1 MLVVGISV
9 QVFAEIRKKKLNSI
23 NEILVVVK
31 WFEILFVKNI
41 FFFLL
46 EKKRKKL
53 LQKKNTNLN
62 QIECICDIRTG
73 IATILKTR
81 AGK

>member
-1 MLVVGISV
+1 M
-9 QVFAEIRKKKLNSI
+9 
-23 NEILVVVK
+23 VK

>member
-1 MLVVGISV
+1 MFNLKFNLS
-9 QVFAEIRKKKLNSI
+9 KT
-23 NEILVVVK
+23 
-31 WFEILFVKNI
+31 

-46 EKKRKKL
+46 EKKTKEIV
-53 LQKKNTNLN
+53 QKKNTNLN

-73 IATILKTR
+73 IATILKTK